1 MIGINNTLT
10 EMKKVFGWLISRLN
24 TAKKKNISEL
34 ENMVVETFKHEYKQK
49 KEFEIWK
56 RISRTVSQLPEL
68 SHTYNQNFTRKR
80 KRTEEIF
87 EVIMAKNFPKL
98 TINYKPNSKNTKQDK
113 YQKNETLYLRILYSN
128 CIKRKTKRKSW
139 RKENQQQ
146 QKKKPRKIKT
156 IQKNHNFKMLQT
168 KMCIILR
175 KC

>member
-87 EVIMAKNFPKL
+87 ETIML
-98 TINYKPNSKNTKQDK
+98 TISTN
-113 YQKNETLYLRILYSN
+113 
-128 CIKRKTKRKSW
+128 
-139 RKENQQQ
+139 
-146 QKKKPRKIKT
+146 
-156 IQKNHNFKMLQT
+156 
-168 KMCIILR
+168 
-175 KC
+175 

>member
-113 YQKNETLYLRILYSN
+113 YQTKSNTPSYLMFKPKKTKD
-128 CIKRKTKRKSW
+128 KRKTL
-139 RKENQQQ
+139 KEAEGRGGNIFYLQSG
-146 QKKKPRKIKT
+146 
-156 IQKNHNFKMLQT
+156 KNKN
-168 KMCIILR
+168 
-175 KC
+175 

>member
-146 QKKKPRKIKT
+146 QKKNLGK
-156 IQKNHNFKMLQT
+156 
-168 KMCIILR
+168 
-175 KC
+175 

>member
-1 MIGINNTLT
+1 M
-10 EMKKVFGWLISRLN
+10 
-24 TAKKKNISEL
+24 
-34 ENMVVETFKHEYKQK
+34 
-49 KEFEIWK
+49 
-56 RISRTVSQLPEL
+56 SQLPEL

-146 QKKKPRKIKT
+146 QKKNLGK
-156 IQKNHNFKMLQT
+156 
-168 KMCIILR
+168 
-175 KC
+175 